1 MYHLVGVGLLGGI
14 GFTMSIFVAE
24 LGFRLHPEVLDLA
37 KTAVLFASLVSGLA
51 GWLRFRLG
59 IVTNRA

>member
-1 MYHLVGVGLLGGI
+1 
-14 GFTMSIFVAE
+14 MSIFVAE